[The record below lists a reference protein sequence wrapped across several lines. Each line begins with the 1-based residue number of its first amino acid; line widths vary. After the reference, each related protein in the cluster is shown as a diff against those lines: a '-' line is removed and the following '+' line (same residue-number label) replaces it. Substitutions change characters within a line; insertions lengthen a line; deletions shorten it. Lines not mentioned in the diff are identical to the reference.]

1 MYYGWLIVAGA
12 FLAQFF
18 VTGFFTY
25 GFPLM
30 VVPVQNEFGVSRTEV
45 MYGITW
51 STGLGLFIAPLI
63 GMLADKWSI
72 RGLMMIGAAAFGV
85 GLILLSKS
93 QNILQFSL
101 LFAVF
106 ICIAN
111 NLLGPLTGSTV
122 VARWFSTTRGRALGI
137 AAAGTSV
144 GGIAIP
150 YMVNM
155 GIVLLGWREMLFYFG
170 VIVLLSLL
178 PYLVIYMRNF
188 PADKGL
194 AGEPPMTVIDV
205 DNNLDNNLDNNVD
218 NNVAT
223 DSVEALVDGP
233 DLSTKQIVLT
243 PAFWFIGLTLGL
255 LFMSQ
260 TGVLMNIGGY
270 MAAAGEEADKTKTLI
285 LTLAAMGLVGKLLFG
300 YVADRINLKHGLW
313 GAISLAAIGVA
324 ILASEPSYPIMIVAA
339 LCLGL
344 ATGGMLPVWGAIIAV
359 IFGMKSYGRVMGAMM
374 PVIALSVMP
383 GPILGAKL
391 FDIYGDY
398 TNSFYLFVGVLAVSF
413 LMLVP
418 LSLKRID

>member
-12 FLAQFF
+12 FTAQFF

-30 VVPVQNEFGVSRTEV
+30 VMPVEAEFGVSRTEV

-51 STGLGLFIAPLI
+51 ATGLGLLVSPLI

-72 RGLMMIGAAAFGV
+72 RGLMVVGAAAFGF

-93 QNILQFSL
+93 ENILQFSL

-106 ICIAN
+106 ICLAN

-122 VARWFSTTRGRALGI
+122 VARWFSASRGRALGI
-137 AAAGTSV
+137 AAVGTSL
-144 GGIAIP
+144 GGMVIP
-150 YMVNM
+150 YLVDR
-155 GIVLLGWREMLFYFG
+155 GITELGWREMMFYFG
-170 VIVLLSLL
+170 ITVLLLLL
-178 PYLVIYMRNF
+178 PYLYLTMRNF

-194 AGEPPMTVIDV
+194 VGES
-205 DNNLDNNLDNNVD
+205 NLPNTSAILSS
-218 NNVAT
+218 A
-223 DSVEALVDGP
+223 ELMADGP
-233 DLSTKQIVLT
+233 DLNVKQILTT

-260 TGVLMNIGGY
+260 TGVLTNIGAY
-270 MAAAGEEADKTKTLI
+270 MQGAGVGDKTKTLI
-285 LTLAAMGLVGKLLFG
+285 FTLAGMGLIGKLLFG
-300 YVADRINLKHGLW
+300 YAADRINLKYG
-313 GAISLAAIGVA
+313 
-324 ILASEPSYPIMIVAA
+324 

-344 ATGGMLPVWGAIIAV
+344 ATGGMLPVWGAMIAV
-359 IFGMKSYGRVMGAMM
+359 VFGMKSYGRAMGAMM

-398 TNSFYLFVGVLAVSF
+398 TNSFYLFIAVLGLSF
-413 LMLVP
+413 ILLIP
-418 LSLKRID
+418 LNLRRIK